1 MIGQGYQLIIIENE
15 KPFLTAGAGTMYGSF
30 LLTLA
35 VMLAAVLLVSLWF
48 YLMRCRSCRKRLREL
63 NPDGRERRGW
73 NVVRLEQEIEE
84 LELDMTA
91 VNFLNF

>member
-15 KPFLTAGAGTMYGSF
+15 KGLLTTGSGMAYGSF

-35 VMLAAVLLVSLWF
+35 IMLAAVLLVSLWF